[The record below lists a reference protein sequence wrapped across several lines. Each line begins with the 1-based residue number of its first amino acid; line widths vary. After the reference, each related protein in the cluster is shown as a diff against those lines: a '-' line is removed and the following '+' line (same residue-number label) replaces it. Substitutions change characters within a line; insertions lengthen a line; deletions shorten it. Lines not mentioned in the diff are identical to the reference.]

1 MVVYTCP
8 QSQILNRNCLEVNN
22 MAKKKKAKAPSS
34 KKAKLKGKEKA
45 PSRSIDLSTL
55 KVCPECGSEQIYY
68 SKMQREIICRACG
81 GIFSELTPEQ
91 MKKFHEVSKVF

>member
-1 MVVYTCP
+1 
-8 QSQILNRNCLEVNN
+8 
-22 MAKKKKAKAPSS
+22 MAKKKKTKAPSS
-34 KKAKLKGKEKA
+34 KKAKPKGKEKA
-45 PSRSIDLSTL
+45 PSIDLSTL

-68 SKMQREIICRACG
+68 SKLQREIICRACG